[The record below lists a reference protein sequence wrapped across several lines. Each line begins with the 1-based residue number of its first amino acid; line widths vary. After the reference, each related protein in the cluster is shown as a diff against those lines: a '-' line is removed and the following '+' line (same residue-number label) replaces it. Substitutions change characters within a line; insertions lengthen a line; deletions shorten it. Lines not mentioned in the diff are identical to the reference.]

1 MNLDGFT
8 IIEKIELLQRSIL
21 VNSYAYYMLDSNILT
36 DFQYDANTR
45 VLRQLKQDY
54 PDEYAKSRYF
64 KYFKNFNSGT
74 GFNLIGLLEDDK
86 ELRSRIIS
94 DAMIALKLKEKGGC

>member
-8 IIEKIELLQRSIL
+8 IIERIELLQRSIL

-45 VLRQLKQDY
+45 ILRQLKQEY
-54 PDEYAKSRYF
+54 PDEYSKSRYF
-64 KYFKNFNSGT
+64 KYFKNFDSGT
-74 GFNLIGLLEDDK
+74 GFNLMGLLEKDK
-86 ELRSRIIS
+86 ELYNRIIG
-94 DAMIALKLKEKGGC
+94 DAILALELKRKKEE